1 MIFVYLVL
9 LLKSLII
16 INASKISNYNN
27 INKRNIFFMYSNI
40 NKNRYSKIK
49 IAHDIFL
56 KKNRYFENDL
66 PHTKI
71 LLVNLLDKDQNEM
84 FDFSNNNIKE
94 TSTNEEKRKKKKKKK
109 NIDNIDN
116 KNNSN
121 YNEEKNSIKTTLA
134 KTKKFCN
141 YLTNKLGRLNKKLRE
156 IKKLEAIFYANPNIL
171 TETQQVKLSKKKHI
185 KNEIVLINRYRKKYF
200 SYKRNLMKNIDDL
213 SPFFYSKKKKQK
225 KQLCTSQEF
234 AEILKS
240 ENPKEAVQNIKN
252 IDINKIPK
260 NVTDYLIF
268 NKIGTR
274 EDIKILFGLKAIKI
288 NGNTIDDENYILNV
302 KEDEVKVFDQIVR
315 IHEDHYVVRKRFT
328 KNQKQILEQKK
339 NEKMADIR
347 KEVKGVEQFFNIKK

>member
-1 MIFVYLVL
+1 MIFFYLVL
-9 LLKSLII
+9 LLKSLMI
-16 INASKISNYNN
+16 INASKLYNYNN
-27 INKRNIFFMYSNI
+27 INKRNSFFIYSNI
-40 NKNRYSKIK
+40 HKNTYSKIK
-49 IAHDIFL
+49 SAHDIFL
-56 KKNRYFENDL
+56 KRNQYFKNGK
-66 PHTKI
+66 PHTKV

-84 FDFSNNNIKE
+84 LDFSSNNRKE
-94 TSTNEEKRKKKKKKK
+94 TSPNEEKQKKKKI
-109 NIDNIDN
+109 NNDN

-121 YNEEKNSIKTTLA
+121 YNEEKSSIQATLA

-171 TETQQVKLSKKKHI
+171 TEDQQVKLSKKKHI

-213 SPFFYSKKKKQK
+213 SPFFYSKKKKKK
-225 KQLCTSQEF
+225 KQLCTNQEF

-252 IDINKIPK
+252 IDISKIPR

-302 KEDEVKVFDQIVR
+302 MEDEVKVFDQVVG

-328 KNQKQILEQKK
+328 KSQKQILEQKK

>member
-1 MIFVYLVL
+1 MIYFYLVL
-9 LLKSLII
+9 LLKSLMI
-16 INASKISNYNN
+16 INASKISNFNN
-27 INKRNIFFMYSNI
+27 IKKRNIFFMHSNI
-40 NKNRYSKIK
+40 NKNSYSKIK

-56 KKNRYFENDL
+56 KRNRYFENGL
-66 PHTKI
+66 QHTKI
-71 LLVNLLDKDQNEM
+71 LLVNLLDKDQNEI

-94 TSTNEEKRKKKKKKK
+94 TSTNEEKRKKIK
-109 NIDNIDN
+109 INIDN
-116 KNNSN
+116 KNNNN
-121 YNEEKNSIKTTLA
+121 YNEEKSSIKATLS

-171 TETQQVKLSKKKHI
+171 TEAQQVKLSKKKHI

-213 SPFFYSKKKKQK
+213 SPFFYSKKKKK

-252 IDINKIPK
+252 IDINKIPR
-260 NVTDYLIF
+260 NITDYLIF

-288 NGNTIDDENYILNV
+288 NGNAIDDENYILNV
-302 KEDEVKVFDQIVR
+302 KEDEVKVFDQVVR

-328 KNQKQILEQKK
+328 KNQKQILEQKE
-339 NEKMADIR
+339 NEKMADIK

>member
-94 TSTNEEKRKKKKKKK
+94 TK
-109 NIDNIDN
+109 
-116 KNNSN
+116 
-121 YNEEKNSIKTTLA
+121 KNSIKTTLA

>member
-1 MIFVYLVL
+1 MV
-9 LLKSLII
+9 
-16 INASKISNYNN
+16 INASKVYNYNN
-27 INKRNIFFMYSNI
+27 INKRNTFFIYSNI
-40 NKNRYSKIK
+40 NKNTYSKIK

-56 KKNRYFENDL
+56 KRNRYFKNGI
-66 PHTKI
+66 PHNKV
-71 LLVNLLDKDQNEM
+71 LLVNLLDKGQNEM
-84 FDFSNNNIKE
+84 LDFSNNSVKE
-94 TSTNEEKRKKKKKKK
+94 TSTNEKKRKKKI
-109 NIDNIDN
+109 NSDS

-121 YNEEKNSIKTTLA
+121 YNEEKNSIKATLA

-171 TETQQVKLSKKKHI
+171 TEAQ
-185 KNEIVLINRYRKKYF
+185 
-200 SYKRNLMKNIDDL
+200 
-213 SPFFYSKKKKQK
+213 
-225 KQLCTSQEF
+225 QEF

-252 IDINKIPK
+252 IDISKIPR

-302 KEDEVKVFDQIVR
+302 MEDEVKVFDQVVN
-315 IHEDHYVVRKRFT
+315 IHED
-328 KNQKQILEQKK
+328 Q
-339 NEKMADIR
+339 
-347 KEVKGVEQFFNIKK
+347 